1 MLLQTRRDRNIC
13 NYLRYTALPLKKS
26 RKNKSLNLA
35 STPPIGFS
43 SLPGIRSEQK
53 QYFGHIAIH
62 TSDLSHCS
70 LPAAR
75 DGSGGGLQGHCV
87 GYPACQSNVRAV
99 RCVSLLQI
107 SSPTGGKDL
116 PVIKNSHRGRTPP
129 PFFFSFLPRLSVFPQ
144 LSNCLHVCCHV
155 WMSPQA

>member
-1 MLLQTRRDRNIC
+1 MFK
-13 NYLRYTALPLKKS
+13 LRIDS
-26 RKNKSLNLA
+26 
-35 STPPIGFS
+35 PISFS

-53 QYFGHIAIH
+53 LYFGHIAIN
-62 TSDLSHCS
+62 TSDLSRCS

-107 SSPTGGKDL
+107 SSPTGGKDS
-116 PVIKNSHRGRTPP
+116 PVIKNSHGGRCFFLPSC
-129 PFFFSFLPRLSVFPQ
+129 FFFIFAKTQCISSAVKLSACLLPCVDVTSGMTEWREAASLRLNEDGRWWPGGQ
-144 LSNCLHVCCHV
+144 R
-155 WMSPQA
+155 

>member
-1 MLLQTRRDRNIC
+1 MG
-13 NYLRYTALPLKKS
+13 
-26 RKNKSLNLA
+26 

-53 QYFGHIAIH
+53 LYFGHTAIH
-62 TSDLSHCS
+62 TSDLSRCS
-70 LPAAR
+70 LPAGR

-107 SSPTGGKDL
+107 SSPTEGKDL
-116 PVIKNSHRGRTPP
+116 PVIKNSHGGRFFSPP
-129 PFFFSFLPRLSVFPQ
+129 PLFFFFFIFAKTQCISSAVKLSACLLPCVDVTSGMTEWREAASLRL
-144 LSNCLHVCCHV
+144 NEDGR
-155 WMSPQA
+155 